1 MAGALRP
8 VVLLMLLASVLFV
21 VDGVLDGV
29 YPGGPAWFTGK
40 FQNLAEISYVF
51 AILNTLVAY
60 LVARGSERSL
70 MARIGLSAFFL
81 VERPLT
87 AFVLG
92 PKDLPAVVVHVA
104 TAVVE
109 LVILV
114 AAVRVWRLGHSVGE
128 DEMTSLFGLQSSTPM
143 PVPADDQDD
152 PTPRRGA
159 PGLPKRTAWILG
171 GISIVLAAVLVADGV
186 VSGFAPGSIPGFV
199 SGGRE
204 WGLSGDASGWLVYL
218 FAIVVLTVAARAVH
232 GGTLALRLLLATALL
247 FVIERA
253 FSPFALRVVDPLAL
267 VLHELAA
274 FVALALALAC
284 AQAIRGQ
291 HSNPQDGVASLE
303 AA

>member
-21 VDGVLDGV
+21 LDGILDGV

-40 FQNLAEISYVF
+40 YRNLAEASYIF

-60 LVARGSERSL
+60 FVARGSERSL
-70 MARIGLSAFFL
+70 VARIGLSAFFL
-81 VERPLT
+81 IERPLT
-87 AFVLG
+87 AFILG

-114 AAVRVWRLGHSVGE
+114 SAVRVWRLGHSVG
-128 DEMTSLFGLQSSTPM
+128 DAEMNSLFGLQSSTPM
-143 PVPADDQDD
+143 PVPANDQDETGQD
-152 PTPRRGA
+152 PRSTRLSGRR
-159 PGLPKRTAWILG
+159 AWLLG
-171 GISIVLAAVLVADGV
+171 IISLLLALVLVADGI
-186 VSGFAPGSIPGFV
+186 VSGFV
-199 SGGRE
+199 LGGRE
-204 WGLSGDASGWLVYL
+204 WGFSGEASGWLAYL

-232 GGTLALRLLLATALL
+232 GGTLALRLLLATALIFL
-247 FVIERA
+247 IERA
-253 FSPFALRVVDPLAL
+253 FSPFALRVVDPVALA
-267 VLHELAA
+267 LHELAA

-284 AQAIRGQ
+284 ASAIRGGRP
-291 HSNPQDGVASLE
+291 SADGDVASLE

>member
-1 MAGALRP
+1 MAAALRP
-8 VVLLMLLASVLFV
+8 VVLLMLVASALFV

-40 FQNLAEISYVF
+40 YQNLAEIAYVF

-70 MARIGLSAFFL
+70 MARIGLSAFFV

-92 PKDLPAVVVHVA
+92 PKELPAVIVHLA

-114 AAVRVWRLGHSVGE
+114 TAVRVWRLGHSIGE
-128 DEMTSLFGLQSSTPM
+128 AEMSSLFGLQSSSPM
-143 PVPADDQDD
+143 PVPADDQDE
-152 PTPRRGA
+152 PSPRQSS
-159 PGLPKRTAWILG
+159 PGLPQKTAWLLGIITIL
-171 GISIVLAAVLVADGV
+171 LAVVLVADGI
-186 VSGFAPGSIPGFV
+186 VSGFVP
-199 SGGRE
+199 GGRE

-218 FAIVVLTVAARAVH
+218 FAVVVLTVAARAVH
-232 GGTLALRLLLATALL
+232 GGKLALRLLLATALL

-253 FSPFALRVVDPLAL
+253 FSPFALRVVDPIAL

-284 AQAIRGQ
+284 ASAIRGRRAN
-291 HSNPQDGVASLE
+291 SEGSVASLE

>member
-21 VDGVLDGV
+21 VDGILDGV
-29 YPGGPAWFTGK
+29 YPNGPAWFTGK

-51 AILNTLVAY
+51 AILNTLVVY

-92 PKDLPAVVVHVA
+92 PKELPAVVVHLA

-114 AAVRVWRLGHSVGE
+114 SAVRVWRLGHSVG
-128 DEMTSLFGLQSSTPM
+128 DAEMNSLFGLQSSTPM
-143 PVPADDQDD
+143 PVPASDQDD
-152 PTPRRGA
+152 PAPRLGS
-159 PGLPKRTAWILG
+159 PGLPQKTAWLLG
-171 GISIVLAAVLVADGV
+171 GISLLLAAVLVADGV
-186 VSGFAPGSIPGFV
+186 VSGFVP
-199 SGGRE
+199 GGRE

-218 FAIVVLTVAARAVH
+218 FAIVLLTVAARAVH
-232 GGTLALRLLLATALL
+232 GGTLALRLLLATGLL

-253 FSPFALRVVDPLAL
+253 FSPFALRVVDPIAL

-284 AQAIRGQ
+284 ASAIRGRRANAEG
-291 HSNPQDGVASLE
+291 SVASLE

>member
-8 VVLLMLLASVLFV
+8 VVLLMLVASALFI

-40 FQNLAEISYVF
+40 YQNLAEIAYVF
-51 AILNTLVAY
+51 AVLNTLVAY

-70 MARIGLSAFFL
+70 IARIGLSAFFV

-92 PKDLPAVVVHVA
+92 PKELPAVIVHLA
-104 TAVVE
+104 TALLE

-114 AAVRVWRLGHSVGE
+114 TAVRVWRLGHSIGE
-128 DEMTSLFGLQSSTPM
+128 AEMSSLFGLQSASPM
-143 PVPADDQDD
+143 PVPADDDD
-152 PTPRRGA
+152 EPSPRQSS
-159 PGLPKRTAWILG
+159 PGLPQKTAWMLG
-171 GISIVLAAVLVADGV
+171 IITLVLAVVLVADGI
-186 VSGFAPGSIPGFV
+186 VSGFVPD
-199 SGGRE
+199 GRE

-218 FAIVVLTVAARAVH
+218 FAVVVLTVAARAVH

-253 FSPFALRVVDPLAL
+253 FSPFALRVVDPIAL

-284 AQAIRGQ
+284 ASAIRGRRAN
-291 HSNPQDGVASLE
+291 SAGSVASLE

>member
-8 VVLLMLLASVLFV
+8 VVLLMLVASALFV

-40 FQNLAEISYVF
+40 YQNLAEIAYVF

-70 MARIGLSAFFL
+70 IARIGLSAFFV

-92 PKDLPAVVVHVA
+92 PKELPAVIVHLA
-104 TAVVE
+104 TAVLE

-114 AAVRVWRLGHSVGE
+114 TAVRVWRLGHSIGE
-128 DEMTSLFGLQSSTPM
+128 AEMSSLFGLQSSSPM
-143 PVPADDQDD
+143 PVPAGDEDE
-152 PTPRRGA
+152 PSPRPSA
-159 PGLPKRTAWILG
+159 PGLPQKTAWMLG
-171 GISIVLAAVLVADGV
+171 IITLVLALVLVADGV
-186 VSGFAPGSIPGFV
+186 VSGFVP
-199 SGGRE
+199 GGRE

-218 FAIVVLTVAARAVH
+218 FAVVVLTVAARAVH

-253 FSPFALRVVDPLAL
+253 FSPFALRVVDPIAL

-284 AQAIRGQ
+284 ASAIRGR
-291 HSNPQDGVASLE
+291 HANSEGSVASLE